1 MKSKNHKKRL
11 KELKEKPYDHK
22 EAETAGG
29 QGSYTVTTTKPLL
42 EETNME
48 TIQDG

>member
-1 MKSKNHKKRL
+1 MFYPRL

-29 QGSYTVTTTKPLL
+29 RGSYVVTSTKPVL
-42 EETNME
+42 EDRTMD
-48 TIQDG
+48 TVQDR